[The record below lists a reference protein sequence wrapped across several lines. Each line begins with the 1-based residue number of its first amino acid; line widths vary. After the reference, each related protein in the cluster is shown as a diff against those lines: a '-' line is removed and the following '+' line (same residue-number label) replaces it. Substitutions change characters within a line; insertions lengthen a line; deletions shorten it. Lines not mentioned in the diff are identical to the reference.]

1 MAKLKDQTK
10 TFIVQRL
17 ACFESPSAV
26 AEAVNQEFGV
36 AITRQQVEKYDPGK
50 AAGQQLSKNLQGLF
64 SQCRERYLHAT
75 ADIAICHKAVRL
87 RRLDRMYSKA
97 EKKGNF
103 PLAAALLEQAAK
115 EAGDYYSNLRKIA
128 PTAPYGATPH
138 RHMMPDKELDQR
150 IDELLR
156 KIRQL

>member
-1 MAKLKDQTK
+1 MARLNAEIK

-17 ACFESPSAV
+17 AQFDSPTTVS
-26 AEAVNQEFGV
+26 EAVNQEFGV

-64 SQCRERYLHAT
+64 SQCRERYVHAT

-97 EKKGNF
+97 EERGNF
-103 PLAAALLEQAAK
+103 SLAAALLEQAAK
-115 EAGDYYSNLRKIA
+115 EVGDYYTNLRKIA
-128 PTAPYGATPH
+128 PTESDGITPL
-138 RHMMPDKELDQR
+138 RNMSDQELDQR
-150 IDELLR
+150 IDELLHKTGR
-156 KIRQL
+156 L